1 MKIPITLPSRE
12 LSYIKNIDKK
22 INKELKKGI
31 YIGGENV
38 NNFEENM
45 KNFLKTKYENRN
57 II

>member
-22 INKELKKGI
+22 INKELKKGV

-38 NNFEENM
+38 NIFEE
-45 KNFLKTKYENRN
+45 
-57 II
+57 I